1 MFMGKVTQQS
11 YKDNVLQI
19 INLIHFLNIESAW

>member
-1 MFMGKVTQQS
+1 MFMGKMTQQS
-11 YKDNVLQI
+11 SKDNILQI